1 MSKKILIV
9 DDEEDIRD
17 LIGFN
22 LGKMGYEIFEAA
34 DGTAA
39 FSSYQSNMPDLIVT
53 DINMPGGDDGWTFLN
68 KLSEVYSKLPPV
80 VVMSGYPK
88 NAEKTTELV
97 THFMQK
103 PFSLTEFLDVLE
115 ATLRGDI
122 KSKA

>member
-9 DDEEDIRD
+9 DDEEDIRE

-22 LGKMGYEIFEAA
+22 LGKLGYEIFEAA
-34 DGTAA
+34 NGTAA
-39 FSSYQSNMPDLIVT
+39 FSSFQTVMPDLVVT

-68 KLSEVYSKLPPV
+68 KLSEVYAKLPPV

-88 NAEKTTELV
+88 NADKVTEVV

-115 ATLRGDI
+115 GTLR
-122 KSKA
+122 AERTTET